1 MLYQNEKHMN
11 NKFFY
16 LKSNLFIFL
25 ILSFYLLG
33 ACGSETSGEGSQ
45 SMDKIIEE
53 TMPKISQPSS
63 SFSINNFKD
72 IKFKPLKE
80 YKNIEEIQ
88 GLKEAWHGV
97 FQKSDYE
104 IRFYNSHEDANNF
117 GVQDANLV
125 TGESGLVTGDVP
137 WEEGAKDR
145 RRCSRPPG
153 QPHSGC
159 NYTSKYGDFIVIGNV
174 ILMCEGKDVL
184 ESREVCR
191 KLTDFLE

>member
-1 MLYQNEKHMN
+1 MN
-11 NKFFY
+11 NHFRFHFFI
-16 LKSNLFIFL
+16 LFIMSFW
-25 ILSFYLLG
+25 ILGGCAS
-33 ACGSETSGEGSQ
+33 GSSGEGSQ
-45 SMDKIIEE
+45 SMDDIIEE

-63 SFSINNFKD
+63 TFSIDDFKE

-80 YKNIEEIQ
+80 YKDVEELQ

-104 IRFYNSHEDANNF
+104 IRFYDSHEDANNF

-137 WEEGAKDR
+137 WKEGAKDR

-174 ILMCEGKDVL
+174 ILMCEGKDIL
-184 ESREVCR
+184 ESREVCK
-191 KLTDFLE
+191 KLIGSLK